1 MQGDDDHNANNR
13 TLTRFGAGDEVFF
26 KADSLLIGTVQ
37 RAMFDGTRVRYEIA
51 VNLVCEVP
59 ERLVLDGMKAE

>member
-1 MQGDDDHNANNR
+1 MQSDNNKP
-13 TLTRFGAGDEVFF
+13 TPTRFGAGDEVFF
-26 KADSLLIGTVQ
+26 RPDSLLIGTVQ
-37 RAMFDGTRVRYEIA
+37 RAMFDGDKVRYEIT